1 MHFKV
6 NYFDYSL
13 YRYNGHIPVSSA
25 GKGSKRDRKGCK
37 KGKIEAIMKNNLV
50 TSKARVRLQTS
61 PVVKKLKTVPPVTN
75 HTLKTGAVIKSEY
88 IDSDDPY
95 TFTETEPQVVS
106 LYPGGNNLT
115 LSRKLVPLIPNRS
128 NQLVVNKSGVNM
140 VCVERNADVNKSL
153 TTSAGQTLELPSRP
167 FVKVNKA
174 VQNLEGSSKTMNRL
188 QADIA
193 RNKLMGKR
201 KKMVVNSQSGT
212 SNSWEEREIK
222 SEGGGNGHS
231 SSPVFAK
238 VSVPAKRMHRL
249 STWQREKKSRHEA
262 LQRIQQNQE
271 RVWDLNRDLYPLGE
285 CFEVSF
291 TVSFRDLTES

>member
-1 MHFKV
+1 
-6 NYFDYSL
+6 
-13 YRYNGHIPVSSA
+13 
-25 GKGSKRDRKGCK
+25 
-37 KGKIEAIMKNNLV
+37 MKNNLV

-61 PVVKKLKTVPPVTN
+61 PIVKKFKTVQPVSN
-75 HTLKTGAVIKSEY
+75 HTIKTGAVIKSEY

-95 TFTETEPQVVS
+95 TFTEAEPQVVS

-140 VCVERNADVNKSL
+140 VCVERNPDVNKVNKML
-153 TTSAGQTLELPSRP
+153 TDRLNTTASETLELPSRP
-167 FVKVNKA
+167 FIKVSKV

-201 KKMVVNSQSGT
+201 KKMVVNSQTST
-212 SNSWEEREIK
+212 SNLWEEREIK
-222 SEGGGNGHS
+222 TEGGGNGES
-231 SSPVFAK
+231 CSPVFAK
-238 VSVPAKRMHRL
+238 VSVPAKRIHRL

-271 RVWDLNRDLYPLGE
+271 RVWDFNRDLYPLGKLSKTFFSK
-285 CFEVSF
+285 CFYQ
-291 TVSFRDLTES
+291 DI

>member
-1 MHFKV
+1 
-6 NYFDYSL
+6 
-13 YRYNGHIPVSSA
+13 
-25 GKGSKRDRKGCK
+25 
-37 KGKIEAIMKNNLV
+37 MKNNLV

-61 PVVKKLKTVPPVTN
+61 PIVKKFKTVQPVSN
-75 HTLKTGAVIKSEY
+75 HTIKTGAVIKSEY

-95 TFTETEPQVVS
+95 TFTEAEPQVVS

-140 VCVERNADVNKSL
+140 VCVERNSDVTKVNKTL
-153 TTSAGQTLELPSRP
+153 TDRLNTTVGETLELPSRP
-167 FVKVNKA
+167 FIKVNNKV

-201 KKMVVNSQSGT
+201 KKMVVNSQTST
-212 SNSWEEREIK
+212 SNLWEEREIK
-222 SEGGGNGHS
+222 TEGGGNGES

-249 STWQREKKSRHEA
+249 TTWQREKKSRHEA

-271 RVWDLNRDLYPLGE
+271 RVWDYKRDLYPLGE
-285 CFEVSF
+285 YLKHVFKDAF
-291 TVSFRDLTES
+291 TKIRVCTVIESL

>member
-1 MHFKV
+1 
-6 NYFDYSL
+6 
-13 YRYNGHIPVSSA
+13 
-25 GKGSKRDRKGCK
+25 
-37 KGKIEAIMKNNLV
+37 MKNNLV

-61 PVVKKLKTVPPVTN
+61 PIVKKFKTVQPVSN
-75 HTLKTGAVIKSEY
+75 HTIKAGAVIKSEY

-95 TFTETEPQVVS
+95 TFTEAEPQVVS

-140 VCVERNADVNKSL
+140 VCVERNSDVGKVNKTL
-153 TTSAGQTLELPSRP
+153 TDRLNATAGETLELPSRP
-167 FVKVNKA
+167 FIKVNSKV

-193 RNKLMGKR
+193 RNKLIGKR
-201 KKMVVNSQSGT
+201 KKMVVNSQTST
-212 SNSWEEREIK
+212 SNLWEEREIK
-222 SEGGGNGHS
+222 TEGGGNGES

-249 STWQREKKSRHEA
+249 TTWQREKKSRHEA

-271 RVWDLNRDLYPLGE
+271 RVWDHKRDLYPLGE
-285 CFEVSF
+285 YLKRFVNVFQRCFY
-291 TVSFRDLTES
+291 